1 MAVRK
6 VAEGV
11 YSVGVIDWHRRLFDE
26 LIPLP
31 YGTTYNSYLIMDEKI
46 TLIDTVDTGK
56 EEELLSNLKELGV
69 DRIDY
74 IIAQH
79 AEQDHSGSIPA
90 VLEAYPMARVV
101 TNAKCKS
108 MLIDL
113 LPLKEENFIEIKD
126 GEELDMGKRKLKFIF
141 APWVHW
147 PETMLTYSA
156 HDGILF
162 TCDFLGSHYSTSELF
177 ARDEQVYVEAKRY
190 YAEIMMPFR
199 KQIKKHLE
207 KIKELDIKY
216 IAPSHGPIY
225 EQPEK
230 IIRYYEEWVGDEVKN
245 EVIIA
250 FVSMHGSVRK
260 AVEVLENELIEKGI
274 IVKPFDLIKAD
285 IGEIAI
291 SLVDA
296 ATVIIAAP
304 TVLGGTHP
312 VAIYAAYLV
321 NALRPKTKFAGLI
334 TSYGWGGKM
343 EQHMLNVMPN
353 LKVELFPTLMIKGYP
368 KEEDIKKIKELAE
381 EIARKHREAGLMN

>member
-6 VAEGV
+6 LVDGI

-31 YGTTYNSYLIMDEKI
+31 YGTTYNSYLIMDEKVV
-46 TLIDTVDTGK
+46 LIDTVDDGK
-56 EEELLSNLKELGV
+56 EEKLLSNLKELGI

-79 AEQDHSGSIPA
+79 AEQDHSGSLPA
-90 VLEAYPMARVV
+90 VLSAYPMAKIV

-108 MLIDL
+108 MLLDL
-113 LPLKEENFIEIKD
+113 LPLKEEDFIEIED
-126 GEELDMGKRKLKFIF
+126 GEVLDIGQRKLKFIF

-147 PETMLTYSA
+147 PETMLTY
-156 HDGILF
+156 DENDKILF
-162 TCDFLGSHYSTSELF
+162 TCDFLGSHYATSELF
-177 ARDEQVYVEAKRY
+177 AREEQVYVEAKRY

-199 KQIKKHLE
+199 KQIKKHIE
-207 KIKELDIKY
+207 RIKELDIRY
-216 IAPSHGPIY
+216 IAPSHGPVY
-225 EQPEK
+225 DEPERIVK
-230 IIRYYEEWVGDEVKN
+230 YYEEWAGDDVKN

-260 AVEVLENELIEKGI
+260 AVEKLENELIERGI
-274 IVKPFDLIKAD
+274 VVKPFDLIKAD

-296 ATVIIAAP
+296 STVIIAAP

-312 VAIYAAYLV
+312 SAIYAAYLV
-321 NALRPKTKFAGLI
+321 NALRPKTRFAGLI
-334 TSYGWGGKM
+334 NSYGWGGQM
-343 EQHMLNVMPN
+343 EKHILDVMKN
-353 LKVELFPTLMIKGYP
+353 LKVELFPTVMIKGYP
-368 KEEDIKKIKELAE
+368 KEEDMKKIEELADM
-381 EIARKHREAGLMN
+381 IAEKHKEAGLMK